1 MLGPR
6 QRGIALDDPRRRPAR
21 GLEQRQIAL
30 QVGVA
35 QRDAA
40 VLAGARELTHAA
52 LLQVQFGDLE
62 AVRRLGEGAQPPRRL
77 GDVAQQDAVTLRR
90 AAAHPAAQLVQ
101 LRQSEPLGVLDQHD
115 ARVRHVDPHLDHAG
129 RDEDVDRV
137 VAERP
142 HRDVA
147 LVRVQPA
154 VHQADAELGKGPR
167 QPFRHRGRRLE
178 VGALR
183 LLDHGIDH
191 VGLPPGRAL
200 APDETVDLVPRA
212 LRAERRLDAPP
223 PRGPLA

>member
-1 MLGPR
+1 M
-6 QRGIALDDPRRRPAR
+6 
-21 GLEQRQIAL
+21 
-30 QVGVA
+30 
-35 QRDAA
+35 
-40 VLAGARELTHAA
+40 
-52 LLQVQFGDLE
+52 
-62 AVRRLGEGAQPPRRL
+62 PPCW
-77 GDVAQQDAVTLRR
+77 R
-90 AAAHPAAQLVQ
+90 APAAP
-101 LRQSEPLGVLDQHD
+101 PLPRSFQATS
-115 ARVRHVDPHLDHAG
+115 ARCS
-129 RDEDVDRV
+129 
-137 VAERP
+137 
-142 HRDVA
+142 
-147 LVRVQPA
+147 PA